1 MLEGGHGRA
10 RSLDCQA
17 AVRRAMPKT
26 SNRYR
31 PVYKRE
37 PNSKGTKKDTIA
49 YSPTANFGFSQCM
62 HDASLSLHHNPCMW
76 NLFFSQSTLTHTLS
90 CPPSSSPSL
99 LLPSARSTSE
109 FMGSSLL
116 VGFPSHETLFLTLTA
131 VISQAIKRSKGRT
144 EGQNR
149 RGAKKTRAVF
159 AQPYSPM
166 FGFYGAT
173 PGPLEVEVANL
184 RSSTRAPRITFSK
197 GSRRPSELLN
207 PDPCYSPRNKGS
219 ICHAHFVHKNSQ
231 YSH

>member
-1 MLEGGHGRA
+1 MMHPCPCTTILACGTFFLVSRPLPTHSPVLPRA
-10 RSLDCQA
+10 LRRS
-17 AVRRAMPKT
+17 
-26 SNRYR
+26 
-31 PVYKRE
+31 
-37 PNSKGTKKDTIA
+37 
-49 YSPTANFGFSQCM
+49 F
-62 HDASLSLHHNPCMW
+62 
-76 NLFFSQSTLTHTLS
+76 
-90 CPPSSSPSL
+90 SL
-99 LLPSARSTSE
+99 LHVPHQNLWDPRC
-109 FMGSSLL
+109 SL
-116 VGFPSHETLFLTLTA
+116 VFPAMRRFFLTLAA

>member
-10 RSLDCQA
+10 WSLDCQA

-131 VISQAIKRSKGRT
+131 VISKRLKEAKGGRRVRIG
-144 EGQNR
+144 EGPKRLALSLHNLTLR
-149 RGAKKTRAVF
+149 CSASMERPRGR
-159 AQPYSPM
+159 SR
-166 FGFYGAT
+166 
-173 PGPLEVEVANL
+173 L
-184 RSSTRAPRITFSK
+184 R
-197 GSRRPSELLN
+197 
-207 PDPCYSPRNKGS
+207 
-219 ICHAHFVHKNSQ
+219 
-231 YSH
+231 